1 MNIKNVLKVVVISC
15 LAGIMAL
22 ATFGC
27 EKEEVI
33 ENKLP
38 QQYEN
43 IIYYFRQGFKEGWTI
58 TGDPDGKY
66 SVADEDL
73 IISINKD
80 ADPDSG
86 RYCVYKQKEHQ
97 DIPMTSSLQ
106 AIFGIVINPEHE
118 LYFNTRMGVRENFE
132 ITSSEPIDVTYNGY
146 QFYSATYKFTKDGA
160 DWQGQLYVL
169 PDSRQYFV
177 VAYEAA
183 TAKWAEFEPDFKDMI
198 NDFWK
203 RGYESGD
210 DIS

>member
-1 MNIKNVLKVVVISC
+1 MNIKKVLKVVVISC
-15 LAGIMAL
+15 LAVVMAL
-22 ATFGC
+22 VSFGC
-27 EKEEVI
+27 KEEPVI

-43 IIYYFRQGFKEGWTI
+43 IIYYFRQGFKDGWTI

-66 SVADEDL
+66 SVAEQDL
-73 IISINKD
+73 IVSINKD

-86 RYCVYKQKEHQ
+86 VYYVYKQKEHQ

-106 AIFGIVINPEHE
+106 AIFGIVTKPEHE
-118 LYFNTRMGVRENFE
+118 LYFNTKMGTRENFE
-132 ITSSEPIDVTYNGY
+132 ITSSEPIDVKYNGY

-160 DWQGQLYVL
+160 DWQGQFYVL

-183 TAKWAEFEPDFKDMI
+183 TAKWGEFEPDFKDMI

-203 RGYESGD
+203 TGFESGD